1 MQDKAYIPFCER
13 PCCSV
18 DEAAKATSLCRSTI
32 YNRMKEGKLDYRK
45 NGKRRLV
52 LVSSLMEMIGIA

>member
-1 MQDKAYIPFCER
+1 
-13 PCCSV
+13 
-18 DEAAKATSLCRSTI
+18 
-32 YNRMKEGKLDYRK
+32 MKEGKLDYRK